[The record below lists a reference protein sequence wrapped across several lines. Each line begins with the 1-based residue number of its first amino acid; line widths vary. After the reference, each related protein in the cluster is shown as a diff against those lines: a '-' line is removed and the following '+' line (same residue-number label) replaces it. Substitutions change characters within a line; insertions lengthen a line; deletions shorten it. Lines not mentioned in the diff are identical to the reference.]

1 MEKVEWK
8 YANWINITK
17 DEMKDKINLIKENYL
32 NLKAKSNSNY
42 SDWRNNNTWFLEKRN
57 NSYIRLYI
65 KKDNDFFVY
74 YTNFR
79 DDNKNTNEYTGKE
92 AIQLLEY
99 KFKEIN
105 NIGLLKAFGSVDESF
120 KLNIPR
126 QFYFVKETS
135 KNKII
140 DGISILDFSSHYP
153 SCGSNLLPD
162 AHKIKK
168 IGLIVP
174 PTEEYP
180 FAFYS
185 TGHIAIYNELDTNNW
200 VDINNPFMIYMLQK
214 EVLTNKITDE
224 TYTILMKAS
233 KYTLKDTYQYFYDK
247 RKEDEI
253 NKLVLNASIGYFHT
267 KSYTTRKFAHL
278 AAVIIA
284 RANNKMYNLAKK
296 VGFKNILH
304 ICVDGLIYKGNKS
317 FGYGEGL
324 GSLKQEFLNKSIY
337 IKGCNQYIVSE
348 YKQYNNCLEV
358 KHGGFDARIDN
369 KDLEKAD
376 YITDINNYYKKSDD
390 ALFELLEE

>member
-1 MEKVEWK
+1 MEKVQWK
-8 YANWINITK
+8 YANWINLNK
-17 DEMKDKINLIKENYL
+17 DEMKDKIQFVKQFL
-32 NLKAKSNSNY
+32 NLKAKSNTNLN
-42 SDWRNNNTWFLEKRN
+42 DWICNNTWFLEKRN
-57 NSYIRLYI
+57 ESYIRLYI
-65 KKDNDFFVY
+65 KENNEFFVY
-74 YTNFR
+74 YTNFL
-79 DDNKNTNEYTGKE
+79 DDNKNKNEYTGKE
-92 AIQLLEY
+92 AIQLLED

-126 QFYFVKETS
+126 QFYYVKKTHT
-135 KNKII
+135 NKII

-153 SCGSNLLPD
+153 SCGSDILPD
-162 AHKIKK
+162 AHKTKK
-168 IGLIVP
+168 IDMLVP
-174 PTEEYP
+174 PTKEYP

-185 TGHIAIYNELDTNNW
+185 TGHIAIYNEFNTNDW
-200 VDINNPFMIYMLQK
+200 INVNNSFMIYMLQEK
-214 EVLTNKITDE
+214 VLTNKITDD

-233 KYTLKDTYQYFYDK
+233 NYTLKETYEYFYNK

-296 VGFKNILH
+296 IGFKNILH
-304 ICVDGLIYKGNKS
+304 ICVDGIIYKGTKS
-317 FGYGEGL
+317 FGFGEGL

-348 YKQYNNCLEV
+348 YKQYNHCLEV
-358 KHGGFDARIDN
+358 KHGGFDARYDN

-376 YITDINNYYKKSDD
+376 YIKDIDIYYKKPDD
-390 ALFELLEE
+390 ALFELLED